1 MVRHRR
7 KIFPPG
13 RILEGKAAVRK
24 REKYSFGW
32 IEARKLFETSD
43 IFIRQ
48 LATKLGVN
56 EKTVQRRAKSEGWA
70 RDVPQMSGQM
80 SGAAFQV
87 IVAAQP
93 DSTPAALEI
102 PHPTQ
107 LAVATCGILSDLR
120 ANLAAVVKD
129 LGLVRELADAQTSG
143 DENPARARLVEKVL
157 ALPSLIKSANDL
169 TSAIAR
175 LADLGPGKK
184 AGAMDLA
191 KAADSGLFATPPAPN
206 RTLQ

>member
-1 MVRHRR
+1 
-7 KIFPPG
+7 
-13 RILEGKAAVRK
+13 VRK

-43 IFIRQ
+43 IYIRQ
-48 LATKLGVN
+48 LATKLKVD
-56 EKTVQRRAKSEGWA
+56 EKTVRRRARSEAWTRNA
-70 RDVPQMSGQM
+70 AEKPQHRL
-80 SGAAFQV
+80 GAAFQ
-87 IVAAQP
+87 ISVAEQR
-93 DSTPAALEI
+93 DTTPAAHEM

-120 ANLAAVVKD
+120 ANLHTVVQN
-129 LGLVRELADAQTSG
+129 LNLLRELADAETAG
-143 DENPARARLVEKVL
+143 DESPARGNLVAKIL
-157 ALPSLIKSANDL
+157 ALPGLIKAAGDL
-169 TSAIAR
+169 TLAIAR

>member
-1 MVRHRR
+1 
-7 KIFPPG
+7 
-13 RILEGKAAVRK
+13 VRK

-93 DSTPAALEI
+93 DSTPADHEMPHQI
-102 PHPTQ
+102 PHPSEI
-107 LAVATCGILSDLR
+107 AVATCGILNALR
-120 ANLAAVVKD
+120 ANLDTVVQN
-129 LGLVRELADAQTSG
+129 LSLVREIADAETAL
-143 DENPARARLVEKVL
+143 DESPARARLVEKVL
-157 ALPSLIKSANDL
+157 NLPGLIKAANDL

-175 LADLGPGKK
+175 LADLGPGKR
-184 AGAMDLA
+184 ATAMDLA
-191 KAADSGLFATPPAPN
+191 KAADSGLFATPAAPK

>member
-1 MVRHRR
+1 
-7 KIFPPG
+7 
-13 RILEGKAAVRK
+13 VRK
-24 REKYSFGW
+24 REFGW

-43 IFIRQ
+43 IYIRQ

-80 SGAAFQV
+80 SDAAFQV

-93 DSTPAALEI
+93 DSTPADHEMPHQI
-102 PHPTQ
+102 PHPSEI
-107 LAVATCGILSDLR
+107 AVATCGILSDLR

-129 LGLVRELADAQTSG
+129 LGLVREIADAETAG

-175 LADLGPGKK
+175 LADLGPGKR
-184 AGAMDLA
+184 ANALDLA
-191 KAADSGLFATPPAPN
+191 KAADSGLFATPAAPN
-206 RTLQ
+206 KTLQ